1 MMEDPCKLYKS
12 QRKKAKEV
20 LELLEKQREEI
31 NQKLKT
37 NEYDAVLHKDL
48 RTVNM
53 DIRITLNEIEH
64 AEYNIQ
70 ECESKNNPI
79 LN

>member
-1 MMEDPCKLYKS
+1 MEDPCKLYKS
-12 QRKKAKEV
+12 QRNRAMIV
-20 LELLEKQREEI
+20 LEQLEKHRDEI
-31 NQKLKT
+31 NLKLKV
-37 NEYDAVLHKDL
+37 NEYDVYLHKEL

-53 DIRITLNEIEH
+53 DIKITKNEIEH

-70 ECESKNNPI
+70 ECESNNNSI